1 MLKDDM
7 LEVALLG
14 KTIGLKGAIKLHNR
28 SDFPSQFKKGAKFY
42 LTDGEILEILSFN
55 KTNFVAVF
63 KNYENIE
70 CAAKLTN
77 KILYQS
83 KEITKKTCKLGKD
96 EFFYFE
102 ILGLEVF
109 ENEEKLGK
117 VADIFEAGNF
127 VFEIATDEKLIKK
140 GFHKIFYLPYTDHFI
155 DKISIEEGKIFSR
168 FGFEILQNS

>member
-63 KNYENIE
+63 KDYENIE

-83 KEITKKTCKLGKD
+83 KEITKKNL
-96 EFFYFE
+96 
-102 ILGLEVF
+102 
-109 ENEEKLGK
+109 
-117 VADIFEAGNF
+117 
-127 VFEIATDEKLIKK
+127 
-140 GFHKIFYLPYTDHFI
+140 
-155 DKISIEEGKIFSR
+155 
-168 FGFEILQNS
+168 